1 MSLRSR
7 ALRRLPLLLALSLAC
22 GLVVLSAGV
31 HNLDFYIYR
40 AGARAFLGLDGPATL
55 YDAQLWQVREDFW
68 LPFTYPPFAVVFF
81 LPYAVLPSPV
91 GAAAHTVFLTACLVA
106 VSLLIVRHAPGLGRC
121 LRSLPPGRRALATGA
136 IVTLV
141 GLSAPWREG
150 LSFGQVNAVLMLAV
164 LWDLLEKRRFL
175 PRGLLTGLAAGV
187 KLTPLAMGL
196 YFAAQKDW
204 KAVLWLGI
212 GFFGSVTIGFG
223 LTLQGSVRYWTEAL
237 FSTNR
242 VGNDDDMYSLT
253 LRAFTQRLGLSDGS
267 AAVLWAVLS
276 LAAVCAG
283 YAAIR
288 TLLAAND
295 PLSAVG
301 IAALV
306 MLVISPIS
314 WFHHWV
320 WFVLLLPALVFAPG
334 VSRQRRRRLRF
345 GACLLYLLFLFSS
358 LTLSLAHSG
367 TIRGWGPW
375 WLELASSVWM
385 FAAIAAAGTITVHAA
400 KAVRGASVCGA
411 ADGGTAAHL
420 QTPVSS

>member
-1 MSLRSR
+1 MA
-7 ALRRLPLLLALSLAC
+7 ALFLAGTLTVLA
-22 GLVVLSAGV
+22 AGV
-31 HNLDFYIYR
+31 HNLDFAIYR
-40 AGARAFLGLDGPATL
+40 AGARAFLGMDGSVTL

-81 LPYAVLPSPV
+81 LPYAVLPSAL
-91 GAAAHTVFLTACLVA
+91 GAAAHTVFLTACLPA
-106 VSLLIVRHAPGLGRC
+106 VSLLIVRHAPEVRHR
-121 LRSLPPGRRALATGA
+121 LRGLPPGRRALATGA
-136 IVTLV
+136 AVALI

-150 LSFGQVNAVLMLAV
+150 LSFGQVNAVLMLV
-164 LWDLLEKRRFL
+164 ILWDLLERRRFL

-204 KAVLWLGI
+204 RAVLWLGI
-212 GFFGSVTIGFG
+212 GFFGSVAIGFA

-237 FSTNR
+237 FSTTR

-267 AAVLWAVLS
+267 AAVLWAVLAV
-276 LAAVCAG
+276 AAVCGG

-288 TLLAAND
+288 VLLAAKD
-295 PLSAVG
+295 RVSAVG
-301 IAALV
+301 VTALV

-320 WFVLLLPALVFAPG
+320 WFVLLIPALVFPPG
-334 VSRQRRRRLRF
+334 VSQRRQRRLRY
-345 GACLLYLLFLFSS
+345 GAGMLYLLFLFSS

-375 WLELASSVWM
+375 WLELVSSVWM
-385 FAAIAAAGTITVHAA
+385 FAAIAAAGIIVVNAA
-400 KAVRGASVCGA
+400 RAVRGRAGASSAADLQGA
-411 ADGGTAAHL
+411 AT
-420 QTPVSS
+420 T

>member
-1 MSLRSR
+1 MPSRSR
-7 ALRRLPLLLALSLAC
+7 TPSRLPLVAVLFQAGALTVLA
-22 GLVVLSAGV
+22 AGV
-31 HNLDFYIYR
+31 HNLDFFIYR
-40 AGARAFLGLDGPATL
+40 AGARAFLGMDGTTAL

-81 LPYAVLPSPV
+81 LPYAVLPSAL
-91 GAAAHTVFLTACLVA
+91 GAAAHTAFLTACLIA
-106 VSLLIVRHAPGLGRC
+106 VSLLIARHAPAIRHRLQV
-121 LRSLPPGRRALATGA
+121 LPPGRGTLAAGA
-136 IVTLV
+136 MVVLT

-150 LSFGQVNAVLMLAV
+150 LSFGQVNAVLMLV
-164 LWDLLEKRRFL
+164 ILWDLLERHRFL

-196 YFAAQKDW
+196 FFAAQKDW

-212 GFFGSVTIGFG
+212 GFFGSVAAGFA

-237 FSTNR
+237 FSTTR

-267 AAVLWAVLS
+267 AAALWAVLS
-276 LAAVCAG
+276 LAAACGG

-288 TLLAAND
+288 KLLAAQD
-295 PLSAVG
+295 RLSAVG

-320 WFVLLLPALVFAPG
+320 WFVLLVPALVFPPG
-334 VSRQRRRRLRF
+334 VSRRRKRRLWC
-345 GACLLYLLFLFSS
+345 GAGSLYLLFLFSS
-358 LTLSLAHSG
+358 LTLSLAQSG

-375 WLELASSVWM
+375 WLELVSSVWM
-385 FAAIAAAGTITVHAA
+385 FAAIAAAGVITVNAA
-400 KAVRGASVCGA
+400 RAVRGGAGASSA
-411 ADGGTAAHL
+411 ADVQGSAT
-420 QTPVSS
+420 

>member
-1 MSLRSR
+1 MPPRFR
-7 ALRRLPLLLALSLAC
+7 APHRLPLVAALFLAGALTVLA
-22 GLVVLSAGV
+22 AGV
-31 HNLDFYIYR
+31 HNLDFSIYR
-40 AGARAFLGLDGPATL
+40 AGARAFLGMDGPVAL

-81 LPYAVLPSPV
+81 LPYAVLPPAF
-91 GAAAHTVFLTACLVA
+91 GAAAHTVLLTGCLIA
-106 VSLLIVRHAPGLGRC
+106 VSLLIVRHTPEIKRRLQV
-121 LRSLPPGRRALATGA
+121 LPPRRRALAIGVVVA
-136 IVTLV
+136 LI

-150 LSFGQVNAVLMLAV
+150 LSFGQINAVLMLII
-164 LWDLLEKRRFL
+164 LWDLLEPGRFL

-196 YFAAQKDW
+196 YFAARKDW
-204 KAVLWLGI
+204 RAVLWMGT
-212 GFFGSVTIGFG
+212 GFFGSVGIGFA
-223 LTLQGSVRYWTEAL
+223 LTWQGAVHYWTEAL
-237 FSTNR
+237 FSTTR

-267 AAVLWAVLS
+267 AAALWAVLC
-276 LAAVCAG
+276 LAVICGG
-283 YAAIR
+283 YAAVR

-301 IAALV
+301 VTALV

-320 WFVLLLPALVFAPG
+320 WFVLLIPALVFPPG
-334 VSRQRRRRLRF
+334 VSRRRKRRLRC
-345 GACLLYLLFLFSS
+345 GAGFLYLLFLFSS

-385 FAAIAAAGTITVHAA
+385 LAAIAAAGIITVNAA
-400 KAVRGASVCGA
+400 QAVRGPAGSGA
-411 ADGGTAAHL
+411 AAVPAHAG
-420 QTPVSS
+420 